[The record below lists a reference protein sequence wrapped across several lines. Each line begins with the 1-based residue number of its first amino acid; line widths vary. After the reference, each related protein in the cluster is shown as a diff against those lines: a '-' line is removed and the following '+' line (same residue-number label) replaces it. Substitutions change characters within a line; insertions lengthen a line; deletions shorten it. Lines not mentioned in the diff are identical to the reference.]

1 MNGGVSSTERLS
13 LLFELTRMFSEQLEL
28 DELLPLV
35 MEKTKEALR
44 AENCSLLLLDET
56 RQQLFFPVISDIDPE
71 VGEHLREV
79 TFPADRGIA
88 GWVVQHGKST
98 LVPDVTKDERFY
110 PDVDKRTGV
119 RTRDLLYAPLRTRYG
134 IIGVISLRNKREGVF
149 NTDDLDFLDVLVGP
163 VAIAIENARLYL
175 QIKQSEAKLK
185 QEVATLA
192 RERIRQN
199 RFPEIVGSGLA
210 ATHMFAKMES
220 AIGPSFPVLIEGETG
235 TGKELVARAIH
246 YNGPRKEQR
255 FVPVNCGAIPDDL
268 VESELFGHKKG
279 SFSGAT
285 VDKPGLFE
293 VADGGTIFLDE
304 IVETPLHIQ
313 VKLLRVL
320 QDGKIRR
327 LGETHERNIDVRVI
341 SATNKG
347 LAEEVQQRR
356 FREDLYYRINVFP
369 IEVAPLRERRE
380 DIPLLVAHFLRKCA
394 AKQEKRVEEIAKK
407 ALELFTQY
415 SWPGNIRELENEVE
429 RAVALTPPGQPIS
442 VEYLSDRLVNQK
454 SLRVPFPSEDLPL
467 EDARNAFEKAYIE
480 EMLSKYL
487 GNAKRTAEQLG
498 ITRQHLHNLIRK
510 YGLRARDRA

>member
-28 DELLPLV
+28 DELLPLI

-44 AENCSLLLLDET
+44 AENCSLMLLDET

-98 LVPDVTKDERFY
+98 LVPDVAKDERFY
-110 PDVDKRTGV
+110 PDIDKRTGV

-134 IIGVISLRNKREGVF
+134 VIGVISLRNKREGVF
-149 NTDDLDFLDVLVGP
+149 NADDLNFLDALVGP
-163 VAIAIENARLYL
+163 VSITVENARLYL

-192 RERIRQN
+192 RERVRQD

-210 ATHMFAKMES
+210 ATQLFAKMES
-220 AIGPSFPVLIEGETG
+220 AIGPLFPVLIEGETG
-235 TGKELVARAIH
+235 TGKELVARALH
-246 YNGPRKEQR
+246 YNGPRKDQR
-255 FVPVNCGAIPDDL
+255 FVPVNCGAIPDEL

-304 IVETPLHIQ
+304 IGETPPHIQ

-327 LGETHERNIDVRVI
+327 LGETHERNVDVRVI
-341 SATNKG
+341 SATNKA

-394 AKQEKRVEEIAKK
+394 ARQEKQVEEIDAK
-407 ALELFTQY
+407 ALELFSLY

-429 RAVALTPPGQPIS
+429 RAVALTPDGQPIS
-442 VEYLSDRLVNQK
+442 VEHLSERLVNQK
-454 SLRVPFPSEDLPL
+454 SLRVSFPSDDLLL

-480 EMLSKYL
+480 EMLSKHL

-510 YGLRARDRA
+510 YGLRTRERS

>member
-1 MNGGVSSTERLS
+1 MNGAVSSTERLS
-13 LLFELTRMFSEQLEL
+13 LLFELTRMFSEQIEL

-44 AENCSLLLLDET
+44 GENCSLLLLDET

-88 GWVVQHGKST
+88 GWVVQHGKSA
-98 LVPDVTKDERFY
+98 LVPDVAKDERFY
-110 PDVDKRTGV
+110 PDVDRQTGV
-119 RTRDLLYAPLRTRYG
+119 RTRDILYAPLRTRYG
-134 IIGVISLRNKREGVF
+134 VIGVISLRNKREGVF
-149 NTDDLDFLDVLVGP
+149 DTDDLDFLDALVGP

-175 QIKQSEAKLK
+175 QVKQSEAKLK
-185 QEVATLA
+185 QEVAVLA
-192 RERIRQN
+192 RERVRQD
-199 RFPEIVGSGLA
+199 RFPEIVGSGPA
-210 ATHMFAKMES
+210 ASQMFAKMEN

-235 TGKELVARAIH
+235 TGKELVAKALH
-246 YNGPRKEQR
+246 YTGPRKDQR

-304 IVETPLHIQ
+304 IGETPMHIQ

-320 QDGKIRR
+320 QEGKIRR

-341 SATNKG
+341 SATNKN
-347 LAEEVQQRR
+347 LAEEVQQHR

-369 IEVAPLRERRE
+369 IEVPPLRERRE
-380 DIPLLVAHFLRKCA
+380 DIPLLVSHFIRKCA
-394 AKQEKRVEEIAKK
+394 VKQEKRVEEIAKK
-407 ALELFTQY
+407 TLELFSQY

-429 RAVALTPPGQPIS
+429 RAVALTPHGQPIV

-454 SLRVPFPSEDLPL
+454 SLRVPFPAEDLLL

-480 EMLSKYL
+480 EMLSKFL

-510 YGLRARDRA
+510 YGLRTRERA

>member
-1 MNGGVSSTERLS
+1 MNSGVSSTERLS
-13 LLFELTRMFSEQLEL
+13 LLFDLTRMFSEQIEL

-71 VGEHLREV
+71 VGEQLKEV
-79 TFPADRGIA
+79 SFPADRGIA

-98 LVPDVTKDERFY
+98 LVPDVGKDERFY
-110 PDVDKRTGV
+110 PDVDRRTGV

-134 IIGVISLRNKREGVF
+134 VIGVISLRNKLTGVF
-149 NTDDLDFLDVLVGP
+149 DVDDLNFLDALIGP

-175 QIKQSEAKLK
+175 QVKQSEAKLK

-192 RERIRQN
+192 RERVRQD
-199 RFPEIVGSGLA
+199 RFPEIVGSGPA
-210 ATHMFAKMES
+210 ATHLFAKMES
-220 AIGPSFPVLIEGETG
+220 AIGPSFPVLVEGETG
-235 TGKELVARAIH
+235 TGKELVARALH
-246 YNGPRKEQR
+246 YNGPRKDQR
-255 FVPVNCGAIPDDL
+255 FVPVNCGAIPEEL

-279 SFSGAT
+279 SFSGAG

-304 IVETPLHIQ
+304 IGETPLHIQ

-327 LGETHERNIDVRVI
+327 LGETHERRVDVRLI
-341 SATNKG
+341 SATNKS
-347 LAEEVQQRR
+347 LTDEVQQRR

-369 IEVAPLRERRE
+369 IEVPPLRERRE
-380 DIPLLVAHFLRKCA
+380 DVPLLVSHFVRKCSIQ
-394 AKQEKRVEEIAKK
+394 QEKKVDGITKK
-407 ALELFTQY
+407 ALEMLSLY
-415 SWPGNIRELENEVE
+415 SWPGNIRELENEVD
-429 RAVALTPPGQPIS
+429 RAVALTPQGQPIP
-442 VEYLSDRLVNQK
+442 VEALSDRLVNQK
-454 SLRVPFPSEDLPL
+454 SLRVPFPSEELLL

-480 EMLSKYL
+480 EMLAKYQ

-498 ITRQHLHNLIRK
+498 ITRQHLHNLIKK
-510 YGLRARDRA
+510 YGLRTRERV

>member
-1 MNGGVSSTERLS
+1 MNGKVSSTERLS
-13 LLFELTRMFSEQLEL
+13 LLFDLTRMFSEQIEL

-98 LVPDVTKDERFY
+98 LVPDVARDERFY
-110 PDVDKRTGV
+110 PDVDRRTGV

-134 IIGVISLRNKREGVF
+134 VIGVISLRNKREGVF
-149 NTDDLDFLDVLVGP
+149 DVEDLNFLDALVGP

-175 QIKQSEAKLK
+175 QVKQSEAKLK

-192 RERIRQN
+192 RERVRQD
-199 RFPEIVGSGLA
+199 RFPEIVGNGPASSHL
-210 ATHMFAKMES
+210 FAKMES

-235 TGKELVARAIH
+235 TGKELIAKALH
-246 YNGPRKEQR
+246 YNGPRKDQR

-304 IVETPLHIQ
+304 IAETPLHIQ

-320 QDGKIRR
+320 QEGKIRR

-341 SATNKG
+341 SATNKN
-347 LAEEVQQRR
+347 LTEEVQQHR

-369 IEVAPLRERRE
+369 IEVPPLRERRE
-380 DIPLLVAHFLRKCA
+380 DIPLLVSHFIRKCSV
-394 AKQEKRVEEIAKK
+394 KQVKRVDEIEKK
-407 ALELFTQY
+407 ALELLSQY

-429 RAVALTPPGQPIS
+429 RAVALTPDGQAIAS
-442 VEYLSDRLVNQK
+442 EQLSDRLLHQK
-454 SLRVPFPSEDLPL
+454 SLRVPFPSEDLLL

-510 YGLRARDRA
+510 YGLRTRERM

>member
-1 MNGGVSSTERLS
+1 
-13 LLFELTRMFSEQLEL
+13 MFSEQIEL
-28 DELLPLV
+28 DELLPLI
-35 MEKTKEALR
+35 MEKTKEALH
-44 AENCSLLLLDET
+44 AENCSLLLLDEN

-98 LVPDVTKDERFY
+98 LVPDVARDERWY

-134 IIGVISLRNKREGVF
+134 VIGVISLRNKREGVF
-149 NTDDLDFLDVLVGP
+149 DIEDLNFLDALVGP

-175 QIKQSEAKLK
+175 QVKQSEAKLK
-185 QEVATLA
+185 QEVATLS
-192 RERIRQN
+192 RERVRQD
-199 RFPEIVGSGLA
+199 RFPEIVGNGPA
-210 ATHMFAKMES
+210 ATHLFAKMES
-220 AIGPSFPVLIEGETG
+220 VIGPSFPVLIEGETG
-235 TGKELVARAIH
+235 TGKELIAKAIH
-246 YNGPRKEQR
+246 YSGPRKEQR
-255 FVPVNCGAIPDDL
+255 FVPVNCGAIPEDL

-304 IVETPLHIQ
+304 IGETPLHIQ
-313 VKLLRVL
+313 IKLLRVL
-320 QDGKIRR
+320 QEGKIRR
-327 LGETHERNIDVRVI
+327 LGETNERTIDVRVI
-341 SATNKG
+341 SATNKN
-347 LAEEVQQRR
+347 LTEEVQQHR

-369 IEVAPLRERRE
+369 IEVPPLRERRE
-380 DIPLLVAHFLRKCA
+380 DIPLLVSHFMRKCSV
-394 AKQEKRVEEIAKK
+394 KQVKRVEEIEKK
-407 ALELFTQY
+407 ALELLTQY

-429 RAVALTPPGQPIS
+429 RAVALTPDGQPIAA
-442 VEYLSDRLVNQK
+442 EQLSDRLLNQK
-454 SLRVPFPSEDLPL
+454 SLRVPFPSDDLLL

-487 GNAKRTAEQLG
+487 GNAKKTAEQLG

-510 YGLRARDRA
+510 YGLRTRERM